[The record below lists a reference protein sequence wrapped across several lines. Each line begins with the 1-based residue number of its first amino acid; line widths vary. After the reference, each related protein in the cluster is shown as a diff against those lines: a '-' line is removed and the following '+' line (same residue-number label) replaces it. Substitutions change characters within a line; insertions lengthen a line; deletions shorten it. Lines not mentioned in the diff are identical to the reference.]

1 MDLRDGT
8 SVEVR
13 PIEPYD
19 KRRMTD
25 AFERLSE
32 ESRYRRF
39 FSPITHLTDQ
49 QLAYLT
55 EIDHGD
61 HEALVALDDQDN
73 LVGVARYVRLEDRP
87 DAAEVAVT
95 VADDWQGRGMAT
107 GLLHRL
113 VPLAREA
120 GIERFTASALTD
132 NRTVVDVLKGI
143 GASTRH
149 TAEPGVVK
157 LEIEL
162 PAEREPGLGET
173 LIRMLRKAAAGELSF
188 RVPKLG
194 D

>member
-8 SVEVR
+8 RVEVR
-13 PIEPYD
+13 PIEAGD
-19 KRRMTD
+19 KRRLTD
-25 AFERLSE
+25 GFERLSE

-39 FSPITHLTDQ
+39 FSPITRLTDQ

-55 EIDHGD
+55 EIDHRD

-120 GIERFTASALTD
+120 GIERFTASALAE
-132 NRTVVDVLKGI
+132 NRAVVDVLQGI

-149 TAEPGVVK
+149 SAEPGVVK

-162 PAEREPGLGET
+162 PPEREPGLGET